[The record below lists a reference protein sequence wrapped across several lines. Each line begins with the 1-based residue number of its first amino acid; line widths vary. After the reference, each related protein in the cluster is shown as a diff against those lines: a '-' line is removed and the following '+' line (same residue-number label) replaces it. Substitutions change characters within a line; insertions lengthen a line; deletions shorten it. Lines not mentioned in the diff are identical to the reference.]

1 VRSNSKDIH
10 VTFTYL
16 LPVWL
21 YTGPDDGPFWAETCS
36 SLVAA
41 YCYAIDMVVFDGGL
55 YQLIIIPLL
64 ISDRVF
70 LYFLCTAPRIYKS
83 RTAYLTGTVVW
94 ISYQESK

>member
-1 VRSNSKDIH
+1 MRSNSKDIH

-16 LPVWL
+16 LPLCL
-21 YTGPDDGPFWAETCS
+21 YTRPDDDPFWAKTCS

-64 ISDRVF
+64 ISGRVF
-70 LYFLCTAPRIYKS
+70 LYFLCT
-83 RTAYLTGTVVW
+83 TT
-94 ISYQESK
+94 